1 MAKYRF
7 LPDQYPKISKYAFQK
22 ERPSSKYYTL
32 KKRCVKV
39 DINKLVFSDND
50 PRNEDVDWEHVE
62 DLATNLLE
70 AGADE
75 DASLAA
81 VTKNKNNTY
90 TIIDHHHLIRAL
102 KKIGQEK
109 WYVDEYE
116 FTGIDER
123 LKWAA
128 ATDFGFIINNSQNS
142 VKKTT
147 RNSVISAGLKRKKEL
162 GYIFEEGTPNDD
174 QHIRMWLRDC
184 RQHERFNAGDL
195 TKIVKGIL
203 NPDPLAGKK
212 IRNVSTDEIRDE
224 IFASTNGEYGSGWL
238 NNAPDGRRR
247 HGFVVCTDTF
257 NSDAPKWWNQVINA
271 LMSEK
276 DVIPVFITYSKKD
289 NATIII
295 KHHEGGFYRIYEQFS
310 RSVKTINMFYENVNL
325 TVMSQQKFKKYIENK
340 ALGQIFGEYTG
351 ESPVVERYITL
362 TN

>member
-7 LPDQYPKISKYAFQK
+7 LPDQYPKISKYAYHK

-32 KKRCVKV
+32 TKRCVKV
-39 DINKLVFSDND
+39 DVEKLVFSDND

-116 FTGIDER
+116 FTGIDEK

-162 GYIFEEGTPNDD
+162 GY
-174 QHIRMWLRDC
+174 
-184 RQHERFNAGDL
+184 
-195 TKIVKGIL
+195 
-203 NPDPLAGKK
+203 
-212 IRNVSTDEIRDE
+212 
-224 IFASTNGEYGSGWL
+224 
-238 NNAPDGRRR
+238 
-247 HGFVVCTDTF
+247 TF
-257 NSDAPKWWNQVINA
+257 
-271 LMSEK
+271 
-276 DVIPVFITYSKKD
+276 
-289 NATIII
+289 
-295 KHHEGGFYRIYEQFS
+295 
-310 RSVKTINMFYENVNL
+310 
-325 TVMSQQKFKKYIENK
+325 
-340 ALGQIFGEYTG
+340 
-351 ESPVVERYITL
+351 
-362 TN
+362 